1 MSKRNT
7 DFFEEKKDWSRIK
20 DTLLGA
26 YLPVYFQKVIHTKKP
41 IVYVDCFAG
50 AGKFARGDEDGSP
63 LIALKE
69 RRAAIAKSTYSNPK
83 IDMYF
88 IEPVYADALQKNIAD
103 FASDDG
109 HGRINVV
116 RDTYENAVPR
126 ILSGIKDANVFLYVD
141 PFGIKYLGN
150 RIFVDVCKDFKGSV
164 ELLLNL
170 NSFGFIREA
179 CRVSGTTY
187 SGENIDLEEREESVV
202 DKSIESERLM
212 TAIAGGEYWKKIIE
226 DYRNDSAVSPK
237 PSLTAEKAFSAAYR
251 RSLSRSRGGCFRYV
265 LDMPIRVKAGSYPK
279 YRMVHATNHPDGCIA
294 MADNMFNRAGDLYV
308 DVQSGGQLSLF
319 EFDVNQNM
327 KAEEDQIRSGIVEVL
342 GKRSASFSKA
352 IREFGFSDGDERT
365 AKAFKIR
372 LNSLLADFFCE
383 NGVVCAKKDVIE
395 ILKKLEREGIIEVS
409 REPSHT
415 DRGAETKFWSDD
427 KGKTVFIKRKV

>member
-7 DFFEEKKDWSRIK
+7 EFFEEKKDWSRIK

-41 IVYVDCFAG
+41 IVYIDCFAG

-69 RRAAIAKSTYSNPK
+69 RRTAIAKSTYSNPK

-88 IEPVYADALQKNIAD
+88 IEPVYADVLQKNIAD
-103 FASDDG
+103 FACDDG
-109 HGRINVV
+109 HGRVIVI

-126 ILSGIKDANVFLYVD
+126 ILSGVKDANVFLYVD

-150 RIFVDVCKDFKGSV
+150 RIFADACKNFKGSV

-179 CRVSGTTY
+179 CRVSG
-187 SGENIDLEEREESVV
+187 
-202 DKSIESERLM
+202 
-212 TAIAGGEYWKKIIE
+212 AIAGGDYWKKIIE

-237 PSLTAEKAFSAAYR
+237 PSLTAEKTFSAAYR
-251 RSLSRSRGGCFRYV
+251 RSLSQSGGGCFRYV
-265 LDMPIRVKAGSYPK
+265 LDMPIRIKAGSYPK
-279 YRMVHATNHPDGCIA
+279 YRMVYATNHPDGCIA

-327 KAEEDQIRSGIVEVL
+327 KAGESQIRSGIVEVL
-342 GKRSASFSKA
+342 DKRNASFSKA
-352 IREFGFSDGDERT
+352 LKELGGSDGDGRT
-365 AKAFKIR
+365 TKTLKVR
-372 LNSLLADFFCE
+372 LNPLLANFFCE
-383 NGVVCAKKDVIE
+383 NGVVCAKKDIIE
-395 ILKKLEREGIIEVS
+395 ILKKLESEGIIEVS

-415 DRGAETKFWSDD
+415 NRGAETKFWSDD
-427 KGKTVFIKRKV
+427 KGQKVFIKRKA

>member
-1 MSKRNT
+1 
-7 DFFEEKKDWSRIK
+7 
-20 DTLLGA
+20 
-26 YLPVYFQKVIHTKKP
+26 
-41 IVYVDCFAG
+41 
-50 AGKFARGDEDGSP
+50 
-63 LIALKE
+63 
-69 RRAAIAKSTYSNPK
+69 
-83 IDMYF
+83 
-88 IEPVYADALQKNIAD
+88 
-103 FASDDG
+103 
-109 HGRINVV
+109 
-116 RDTYENAVPR
+116 
-126 ILSGIKDANVFLYVD
+126 
-141 PFGIKYLGN
+141 
-150 RIFVDVCKDFKGSV
+150 
-164 ELLLNL
+164 
-170 NSFGFIREA
+170 
-179 CRVSGTTY
+179 
-187 SGENIDLEEREESVV
+187 
-202 DKSIESERLM
+202 
-212 TAIAGGEYWKKIIE
+212 
-226 DYRNDSAVSPK
+226 
-237 PSLTAEKAFSAAYR
+237 
-251 RSLSRSRGGCFRYV
+251 
-265 LDMPIRVKAGSYPK
+265 MPIRVKAGSYPK